1 MEHSEV
7 TRHIIHY
14 SLHFI
19 FPFIIAYFLFK
30 KNWKIAGIVMAS
42 TILIDL
48 DHLLANP
55 IFDPN
60 RCSIGFH
67 PLHTLWASLVYFLML
82 LIPSWRWRAIAIG
95 CILHLGT
102 DTLDCILG
110 GIW

>member
-1 MEHSEV
+1 MEYSEII
-7 TRHIIHY
+7 RHLIHY

-19 FPFIIAYFLFK
+19 FPLIVAYFLFK
-30 KNWKIAGIVMAS
+30 KDWKVAGTIMVS

-67 PLHTLWASLVYFLML
+67 PLHTLWALIVYVLML
-82 LIPSWRWRAIAIG
+82 LIPSWKWRAIAIG

-102 DTLDCILG
+102 DTLDCIIG
-110 GIW
+110 GTL

>member
-1 MEHSEV
+1 MEYSEII
-7 TRHIIHY
+7 RHITHY

-30 KNWKIAGIVMAS
+30 KNWKIAGIIMVS

-55 IFDPN
+55 IVDPN

-67 PLHTLWASLVYFLML
+67 PLHTLWVLLVYFLML
-82 LIPSWRWRAIAIG
+82 FIPSWKWRSIAIG

-102 DTLDCILG
+102 DFLDCILG
-110 GIW
+110 GTW

>member
-1 MEHSEV
+1 MNLEI

-19 FPFIIAYFLFK
+19 FPLIIAYFLFK
-30 KNWKIAGIVMAS
+30 DKWKVAGIIMVS

-48 DHLLANP
+48 DHLFANP

-67 PLHTLWASLVYFLML
+67 PLHTIWAIIIYFIML
-82 LIPSWRWRAIAIG
+82 LIPSWKLRAVALG
-95 CILHLGT
+95 CILHIAT
-102 DTLDCILG
+102 DALDCVLG

>member
-1 MEHSEV
+1 MEYSEII
-7 TRHIIHY
+7 RHIIHY

-30 KNWKIAGIVMAS
+30 KDWKIAGIIMVS

-48 DHLLANP
+48 DHLLATP
-55 IFDPN
+55 IFDSN

-67 PLHTLWASLVYFLML
+67 PLHTVWALIIYFLML
-82 LIPSWRWRAIAIG
+82 FITSWRWRAATIG
-95 CILHLGT
+95 LILHLGT

-110 GIW
+110 GVW

>member
-1 MEHSEV
+1 MEYSEII
-7 TRHIIHY
+7 RHIIHY
-14 SLHFI
+14 LLHFI
-19 FPFIIAYFLFK
+19 FPFIIAFFLFK
-30 KNWKIAGIVMAS
+30 KNWKIAGIIMVS

-55 IFDPN
+55 IFDPS
-60 RCSIGFH
+60 RCSMGFH
-67 PLHTLWASLVYFLML
+67 PLHTLWALIVYFLIL
-82 LIPSWRWRAIAIG
+82 LISSWKWRAITIG